1 MYLIGLTGGIGSGKS
16 TVASRLAA
24 HGCDVVDA
32 DQVAREV
39 VAPGEPVLA
48 DLAERFGQD
57 LLRDDGSLDRATL
70 AARAFVDDRTRADLD
85 RITHPRIAGRIAER
99 VATIGLDAP
108 ADHLVVVDH
117 PLLLETEQATRF
129 DAVIVVLADAETRVR
144 RLVDERGLDE
154 QDVRAR
160 MRAQVSDAERKR
172 AATYVIANDGTV
184 TELERAVDQVYEKLR
199 EAAAAR

>member
-16 TVASRLAA
+16 TVASRLAM
-24 HGCDVVDA
+24 HGCDLVDA
-32 DQVAREV
+32 DAVAREV

-48 DLAERFGQD
+48 DLAERFGDD
-57 LLRDDGSLDRATL
+57 LLRADGTLDRAAL
-70 AARAFVDDRTRADLD
+70 AARAFVDDQARADLD

-129 DAVIVVLADAETRVR
+129 DAVLVVLADAQTRVR
-144 RLVDERGLDE
+144 RLVEDRGLDE

-160 MRAQVSDAERKR
+160 MRAQVSDAERER
-172 AATYVIANDGTV
+172 AATHVIVNDGTV
-184 TELERAVDQVYEKLR
+184 AELEREVDRVHAQLR

>member
-16 TVASRLAA
+16 TVASRLAM
-24 HGCDVVDA
+24 HGCDLVDA
-32 DQVAREV
+32 DAVAREV

-48 DLAERFGQD
+48 DLAERFGDD
-57 LLRDDGSLDRATL
+57 LLRADGTLDRAAL
-70 AARAFVDDRTRADLD
+70 AARAFVDDQARADLD

-129 DAVIVVLADAETRVR
+129 DAVLVVLADAETRVR
-144 RLVDERGLDE
+144 RLVEDRGLDE

-160 MRAQVSDAERKR
+160 MRAQVSDAERER
-172 AATYVIANDGTV
+172 AATHVIVNDGTV
-184 TELERAVDQVYEKLR
+184 AELEREVDRVHAQLR

>member
-24 HGCDVVDA
+24 YGCDVVDA

-39 VAPGEPVLA
+39 VAPGEPALA
-48 DLAERFGQD
+48 DLAERFGED
-57 LLRDDGSLDRATL
+57 LLRADGSLDRATL
-70 AARAFVDDRTRADLD
+70 AARAFVDDQARADLD

-129 DAVIVVLADAETRVR
+129 DAVIVVLADAETRAR
-144 RLVDERGLDE
+144 RLVDARGLDE
-154 QDVRAR
+154 DDVRAR
-160 MRAQVSDAERKR
+160 MRAQVTDAERER
-172 AATYVIANDGTV
+172 AATHVIANDGTV
-184 TELERAVDQVYEKLR
+184 AELERAVDRVHEQLR
-199 EAAAAR
+199 QAAAAR